1 MRKIF
6 IAGLILGV
14 LSTAMVAFAQDPIK
28 VGPNNYKLVHENDRV
43 RVMEVRFKPGESIG
57 MHSHPD
63 HYVIVTSGGSL
74 QISRPDGTKTDIVAK
89 PGDVLW
95 INAETHA
102 AKNTGT
108 TEIVGYVNEL
118 KEPKPVKEAKK

>member
-28 VGPNNYKLVHENDRV
+28 VGPNIYKVVHENDRV
-43 RVMEVRFKPGESIG
+43 RVLEIRFKPGDSIA

-63 HYVIVTSGGSL
+63 HYVIVTSGGTL
-74 QISRPDGTKTDIVAK
+74 QLSKPDGTKSDITAK
-89 PGDVLW
+89 AGEVLW
-95 INAETHA
+95 IPAESHA

-118 KEPKPVKEAKK
+118 KEPKPAKEVKK